1 MEIKK
6 IRLGGI
12 LLPSNVLMAPLA
24 GYTCY
29 PFRMLAYEMGAGLCF
44 TEMSSAN
51 ALKYQDKAT
60 RRLLFTTAE
69 EPVKAVQLLG
79 GIPAVME
86 EMACGELLAGFDVI
100 DINMGCPV
108 PNVFKSG
115 EGSALMLD
123 QKRAS
128 AIIRGCK
135 KSGKPVTVKC
145 RTGIHENNMFTAEFA
160 RMCEASGADMITIHG
175 RSRNMMY
182 DGTPCYKE
190 IAHAKAAVSIPVI
203 ANGGIYS
210 AEDAEKMMEHTGADG
225 IMLARYALENGV
237 CGKRCGAGAHR
248 RGLPKLWQ
256 QHLFRLRQ
264 TQKNGA
270 SGGGK
275 PYPGQTGLWLH
286 RSGTGGSAGLSGIG
300 RRKRLGEDPF
310 SGKLGAGG
318 AKRGNWARW
327 AGKGRALLKAQAC
340 RWCTEISSSPG
351 QAAAEK
357 LCFLRESRELPP
369 LLFPKTAILPESFS
383 PRA

>member
-12 LLPSNVLMAPLA
+12 LLSTNVLMAPLA

-44 TEMSSAN
+44 TEMSGAN
-51 ALKYQDKAT
+51 ALKYRDRAT

-69 EPVKAVQLLG
+69 EPVRAVQLLG
-79 GIPAVME
+79 GTPAVME
-86 EMACGELLAGFDVI
+86 RMACGELLADFDII

-123 QKRAS
+123 QKRAA

-145 RTGIHENNMFTAEFA
+145 RTGIHESNMFTAEFA
-160 RMCEASGADMITIHG
+160 RMCEDAGADLLTIHG

-182 DGTPCYKE
+182 DGTPCYRE

-210 AEDAEKMMEHTGADG
+210 AEDAEKMMEYTGADG
-225 IMLARYALENGV
+225 IMLARYALENPFIFSELT
-237 CGKRCGAGAHR
+237 GKGCQKTILQILLEQMELTGRYYEETYTLAYIRKLASYAMKKRRGTKRYKERLFRCG
-248 RGLPKLWQ
+248 
-256 QHLFRLRQ
+256 
-264 TQKNGA
+264 
-270 SGGGK
+270 S
-275 PYPGQTGLWLH
+275 
-286 RSGTGGSAGLSGIG
+286 I
-300 RRKRLGEDPF
+300 E
-310 SGKLGAGG
+310 
-318 AKRGNWARW
+318 
-327 AGKGRALLKAQAC
+327 
-340 RWCTEISSSPG
+340 E
-351 QAAAEK
+351 
-357 LCFLRESRELPP
+357 LREVVTLIFAQNP
-369 LLFPKTAILPESFS
+369 
-383 PRA
+383 